1 MAVAANAD
9 LATEQEGITT
19 GATSKEADFE
29 TLCLGCVLH
38 CTEDAHIAFDR
49 PANASDFLLK
59 ADTMRLFPVK
69 FTSVSAIQDSTS
81 GTLYI
86 LAWR

>member
-1 MAVAANAD
+1 MGADSD

-19 GATSKEADFE
+19 GTTSLEANFE
-29 TLCLGCVLH
+29 RQCDGCTVH
-38 CTEDAHIAFDR
+38 CTEDVHIAFDR

-59 ADTMRLFPVK
+59 ADVMMDFPVK
-69 FTSVSAIQDSTS
+69 FTRVSAIQDSTS

-86 LAWR
+86 LARRE

>member
-1 MAVAANAD
+1 MGANAA

-19 GATSKEADFE
+19 GTTSLEADFE
-29 TLCLGCVLH
+29 RQCDGCTLH
-38 CTEDAHIAFDR
+38 CTEDVHIAFDR

-59 ADTMRLFPVK
+59 ADIMFDFPVV
-69 FTSVSAIQDSTS
+69 FTSVSAIQDSIS

-86 LAWR
+86 LARR